1 MIEIDLEREFQQA
14 EEGIGRVFQAK
25 WFMKG
30 KKQSDENA
38 LFEIRIGTNGRVGA
52 VVKMSHMEILKKY
65 SIHKLGGGYIGV
77 V

>member
-1 MIEIDLEREFQQA
+1 
-14 EEGIGRVFQAK
+14 
-25 WFMKG
+25 MKG

-65 SIHKLGGGYIGV
+65 SIHKLGGGYMGV